1 MPGPNAFT
9 TRQAAE
15 VLGISVQAVHY
26 LIRRGRL
33 RAWCFGDRLCVSRRS
48 VYSYLALRET
58 MKMRRQKEQRIADE
72 VMEELKRRRK
82 RDTQRW

>member
-1 MPGPNAFT
+1 MPPTGFT

-15 VLGISVQAVHY
+15 VLGISLQAVHY

-58 MKMRRQKEQRIADE
+58 MRMRREQEKKIADS
-72 VMEELKRRRK
+72 VHEELQRRRK
-82 RDTQRW
+82 RDNRY